1 MQIIVL
7 ILEKYKPDDYL
18 SSLSSSNLAAALIDS
33 HRNRNVKGNLHKKKG
48 LCFNFIILEILYLN
62 II

>member
-33 HRNRNVKGNLHKKKG
+33 HRNRNVKGNLHKKKVYV
-48 LCFNFIILEILYLN
+48 LILLYLKYCT
-62 II
+62 